1 MDALE
6 LLVNRRSFPRPNRH
20 PSASSW
26 KTFCVPECVRR
37 TMAHCSRG
45 TSLLKA
51 KGATASAICWS
62 RGYCRRPMKGD

>member
-6 LLVNRRSFPRPNRH
+6 LLVNRRSASRTADPA

-45 TSLLKA
+45 TSLLLKA
-51 KGATASAICWS
+51 KGATASASCWS
-62 RGYCRRPMKGD
+62 RGGCRRP